1 MQRQNNMNRRI
12 NRNHRNKRPMA
23 RRLGRG
29 LQSGTGVAHRDMV
42 RQAKKWML
50 YTSVPYS
57 NTSGTFAYG
66 LQNINISTG
75 TAGIA
80 NAVYSRL
87 MSTAALT
94 YEEYRVRRVQVFA
107 QPGTGYTNDLRIKS
121 SLFGRVDVN
130 SQPTVTN
137 IDNLNSVICSESSVN
152 RTFTE
157 RSNVKI
163 LEYRPI
169 CYSSGS
175 TGASSRPILTS
186 QLQWYNI
193 EERSSHIWR
202 GATVCPVI
210 PENNI
215 QPNTLSVTVWADVEI
230 EFRTR
235 RPDFAAFQLT
245 SLQEEL
251 NAIEIS
257 DAEQQLDRDE
267 EEGDATNFSDDED
280 TYEPPRKLAKL
291 VE

>member
-1 MQRQNNMNRRI
+1 MNRRI

-29 LQSGTGVAHRDMV
+29 LQSGVGVAHRDMV

-50 YTSVPYS
+50 YTSVPFS

-66 LQNINISTG
+66 LENINISVT

-80 NAVYSRL
+80 NAVYARL

-94 YEEYRVRRVQVFA
+94 YEEYRVRRVQVYA

-193 EERSSHIWR
+193 EERSSHVWR
-202 GATVCPVI
+202 GATVCPVV
-210 PENNI
+210 PESSI
-215 QPNTLSVTVWADVEI
+215 QPNTLNVTVWADVEI

-245 SLQEEL
+245 SLQDEIS
-251 NAIEIS
+251 AIENS
-257 DAEQQLDRDE
+257 CADSQLDRDE
-267 EEGDATNFSDDED
+267 DEGDARSFSDDED
-280 TYEPPRKLAKL
+280 NYEPPSKLARL
-291 VE
+291 GE